1 MPDLK
6 ELLGEELYK
15 QVSEK
20 LGDKHKVAVVSD
32 GQWIPKDKFDA
43 VNEAKKQLE
52 TDIKDRDTQLGD
64 LKKNAGDN
72 VELKKQIS
80 ALEETNKQTAAN
92 YEAKIKDISVTSAIE
107 KALTAAN
114 AKFPD
119 LLLGKID
126 KNKIELL
133 QDGTIKGLEDQL
145 TTLKTSY
152 KDLFGE
158 TVITGGKPG
167 GGGNPNPDPD
177 FSKMSDEEYYRHMQS
192 QQK

>member
-1 MPDLK
+1 MDLK
-6 ELLGEELYK
+6 ELLGEELHK
-15 QVSEK
+15 QLMEK

-32 GQWIPKDKFDA
+32 GTWFPKDKFDA

-52 TDIKDRDTQLGD
+52 VDIKDRDTQLGE
-64 LKKNAGDN
+64 LKKNVGDN
-72 VELKKQIS
+72 EEFKKQIGQLQ
-80 ALEETNKQTAAN
+80 ADNKKKDEDYQS
-92 YEAKIKDISVTSAIE
+92 KLKDISVTSAIE

-126 KNKIELL
+126 KAKIELL

-145 TTLKTSY
+145 APLKESY

-158 TVITGGKPG
+158 TKIIGGQPG
-167 GGGNPNPDPD
+167 GGGNPDPNPDPA
-177 FSKMSDEEYYRHMQS
+177 KLSDEEFYKQAL
-192 QQK
+192 KEEKK